1 MAEPSKTASD
11 IALPQLTTNLQRHE
25 SLRGGLTAIS
35 AESDD
40 GRYTKGVHK
49 WKPRVPKRSLRVLE
63 DPAGTIEPP
72 AGTTLVCRGTAWI
85 GDKDKK
91 VALFRTT

>member
-1 MAEPSKTASD
+1 MAKPSRTASD
-11 IALPQLTTNLQRHE
+11 IDLPQLQTDLQGHE

-49 WKPRVPKRSLRVLE
+49 FTPRVPKRSLRVVE
-63 DPAGTIEPP
+63 DLDGKTAPP
-72 AGTTLVCRGTAWI
+72 AGQTLVCRGTAWI
-85 GDKDKK
+85 KDKETK
-91 VALFRTT
+91 VALFRVT